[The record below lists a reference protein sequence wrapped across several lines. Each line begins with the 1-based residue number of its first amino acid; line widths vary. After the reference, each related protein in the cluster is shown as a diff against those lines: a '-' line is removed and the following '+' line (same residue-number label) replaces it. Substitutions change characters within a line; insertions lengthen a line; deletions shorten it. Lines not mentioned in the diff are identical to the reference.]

1 MKCYTIPYEG
11 DQDYL
16 FFSYC
21 HDDVERVY
29 PIIERLAI
37 EGFRVWFDDG
47 IHPGEDWPDVIA
59 AHLSNAKACVAAISK
74 NSSESHNCRNEV
86 SFAIGHNKPFL
97 SIILENFKMPLGM
110 QLQLSSTRFLK
121 NYEQS
126 IPKFYESLLSAP
138 LLIACKEPGSK
149 ADGAELRAWQ
159 KRWYS
164 VSPTP
169 VPPPTPNK
177 AETEVLAATDEAKR
191 RYDATQQAAE
201 KALSIAEAIAKL
213 KVSESTLIEEAKETL
228 SLAIQYKNKVL
239 EIDNSAS
246 FAARAAQNFALVAE
260 KAAAAASSDVA
271 SDAAKT
277 AKEFA
282 TRAQKASEEAS
293 AATKVIV
300 GVVEEIQKAVNSLE
314 DDLEDDKNEIAVLD
328 AAEKAKKA
336 TAAALAALEEV
347 KSASEAALESLSKD
361 SERTIYPGNGERN
374 REAALQV
381 ASGYINRASSALL
394 SLKDAASRSAKFA
407 AKAIKA
413 GEKSASKKVQTAVNN
428 AKSAEATAKNAAE
441 EAEKA
446 FQKAD
451 DKYAEVAGRTI
462 PRTYNPALFLRVRTR
477 EIFSIKDQKTIVGK
491 LPGQGGIVISNN
503 NEISRKHIE
512 IIRGKKD
519 YRLHNL
525 KPTNET
531 IVDGRELV
539 HDEYVS
545 LTPWT
550 ELYLSDE
557 QFFLLYGEA
566 YDYAFDS
573 QRVSLLYSKKTGEAK
588 IIDKTGLF
596 LDRNHKT
603 DWRDGILDDKRISR
617 ASHAEIIVESDRI
630 YIRQTKA
637 AEGKP
642 EHNPTYL
649 NGEELSPIV
658 KVELHDG
665 DLISVVETEFEYHE
679 IRIGA

>member
-21 HDDVERVY
+21 HDDAERVY

-169 VPPPTPNK
+169 APRPTPNK
-177 AETEVLAATDEAKR
+177 AETEVLAAADEAKR
-191 RYDATQQAAE
+191 RYDVAQQAAE
-201 KALSIAEAIAKL
+201 EALAIAEAIAKL
-213 KVSESTLIEEAKETL
+213 KVSESTPIEEAEETL
-228 SLAIQYKNKVL
+228 NLAIQYKNKVL

-260 KAAAAASSDVA
+260 KAAAAASSDMA

-300 GVVEEIQKAVNSLE
+300 SVAEEIQKAVNPP
-314 DDLEDDKNEIAVLD
+314 EDDKNEIVALD
-328 AAEKAKKA
+328 AAEKAK
-336 TAAALAALEEV
+336 TSAAEALSSLQEV
-347 KSASEAALESLSKD
+347 KSASIAALEALRPDENQNTIYPGMNEGVTEAALEIASK
-361 SERTIYPGNGERN
+361 
-374 REAALQV
+374 
-381 ASGYINRASSALL
+381 YINRAVLALQ
-394 SLKDAASRSAKFA
+394 STKNAADHAMAFSVQ
-407 AKAIKA
+407 AIKA
-413 GEKSASKKVQTAVNN
+413 GEKTSSKKALTAVNN
-428 AKSAEATAKNAAE
+428 ARSDAAAARNATE
-441 EAEKA
+441 EAESAVKEA
-446 FQKAD
+446 KE
-451 DKYAEVAGRTI
+451 KYDEIKGITV
-462 PRTYNPALFLRVRTR
+462 PRTYNPALFLRTKTR
-477 EIFSIKDQKTIVGK
+477 QIYSIKQQKTVVGK
-491 LPGQGGIVISNN
+491 LPGQGGIVIPEN

-512 IIRGKKD
+512 IIRGKQD

-531 IVDGRELV
+531 IVDGHELE

-545 LTPWT
+545 LKPCTPI
-550 ELYLSDE
+550 YLSDE

-617 ASHAEIIVESDRI
+617 ASHAEIIVENDRV

-679 IRIGA
+679 VRIGA